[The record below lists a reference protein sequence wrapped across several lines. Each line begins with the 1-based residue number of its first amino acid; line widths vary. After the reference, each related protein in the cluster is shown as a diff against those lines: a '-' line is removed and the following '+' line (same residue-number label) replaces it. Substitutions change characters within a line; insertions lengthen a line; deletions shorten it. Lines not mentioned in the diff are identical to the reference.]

1 MLKLNKTCL
10 FLIIANIA
18 IFANSA
24 HASQCFTNAK
34 TAYQYLLTQDK
45 QAKQTQK
52 AEINSII
59 ININQADE
67 ADFVSLQGIGSK
79 KAQAIIQYRQTHGNF
94 SNIDELTNVKGIGKK
109 TVEKNRQRLRIN

>member
-1 MLKLNKTCL
+1 MLKLNKICL
-10 FLIIANIA
+10 LLIIATLA
-18 IFANSA
+18 IFSNA
-24 HASQCFTNAK
+24 HASQCFSNAK

-45 QAKQTQK
+45 QAKHAKK

-79 KAQAIIQYRQTHGNF
+79 KAQAIIQYRQTHGSF

-109 TVEKNRQRLRIN
+109 TLDKNRQRLRIN